1 MPDHRAGER
10 WEIRSPVV
18 GVVLRLAQESEA
30 VVAPGQN
37 LLELGDPSDLE
48 VEVDVLSADAVKIVP
63 GARVSLEQWGGDQP
77 LEGRVRL
84 VEPSG
89 FLKISALGV
98 EEQRV
103 NVIVDFPD
111 RTQVP
116 KTLGDQFR
124 VEARISVWEGADV
137 LQVPMSALFRRGD
150 SWAVFRVIEGR
161 ALETLIKIGHQNG
174 RFAEVLEG
182 LSEAETVIIHPG
194 DQVSDGKLVQPRV

>member
-1 MPDHRAGER
+1 
-10 WEIRSPVV
+10 
-18 GVVLRLAQESEA
+18 
-30 VVAPGQN
+30 
-37 LLELGDPSDLE
+37 
-48 VEVDVLSADAVKIVP
+48 
-63 GARVSLEQWGGDQP
+63 
-77 LEGRVRL
+77 VRL

-111 RTQVP
+111 RTLIP

-124 VEARISVWEGADV
+124 VEAKISVWEGIDV
-137 LQVPMSALFRRGD
+137 LQVPMSALFRRGE
-150 SWAVFRVIEGR
+150 SWAVFRVREGR
-161 ALETLIKIGHQNG
+161 AEEIRIQVGHQNG

-182 LSEAETVIIHPG
+182 LLEGDTVIIHPG

>member
-1 MPDHRAGER
+1 M
-10 WEIRSPVV
+10 
-18 GVVLRLAQESEA
+18 QESEA

-194 DQVSDGKLVQPRV
+194 DQVSDRKLVQPRV